1 MKKFLITLLSL
12 VLLSGCNFGK
22 KTADPN
28 DKYLDMIELVNS
40 YDDFSSVSDYF
51 DITAEETKLGDGSYR
66 FYIVI
71 DKAKVAMYDVEAI
84 GIEKNVDYTSFMA
97 ANVGIFEDS
106 TYTMIP
112 NQANPDNGYVSGI
125 VISGLTAN
133 QETSIYLLVQW
144 KSKDL
149 LTTTRQFLKVDV
161 KYRTDYI
168 DEEGLD
174 SSNDFDSTEVADS
187 DKIVEEDNNEE

>member
-1 MKKFLITLLSL
+1 MCLL
-12 VLLSGCNFGK
+12 VLSNCSIGK
-22 KTADPN
+22 KTANPN
-28 DKYLDMIELVNS
+28 DKYLDMIELINS
-40 YDDFSSVSDYF
+40 YEDFSESSDYF
-51 DITAEETKLGDGSYR
+51 NVSAEETLLKDGSYR

-84 GIEKNVDYTSFMA
+84 GIEKGVDYTNFMA
-97 ANVGIFEDS
+97 ANVGIFEDD

-112 NQANPDNGYVSGI
+112 NQANPDKGYVSGI
-125 VISGLTAN
+125 VISGLTSS
-133 QETSIYLLVQW
+133 QETTVYLLVQW

-149 LTTTRQFLKVDV
+149 LTTTRQFLKVDA

-174 SSNDFDSTEVADS
+174 SSNDFSS
-187 DKIVEEDNNEE
+187 NEEALDEEIIIEEEYNEE